1 MMTDLLSDMLTRIR
15 NAGNA
20 KHEQVAVPFSKINEK
35 VATIL
40 KDEGFLQD
48 VETIGERQKK
58 QIVIKLKYNVHK
70 KPVFMELVRCSR
82 LGMRVYLKKNEIK
95 SVRYGRGIAILSTSK
110 GIMKDEDA
118 RKKGLGG
125 ELILT
130 VW

>member
-20 KHEQVAVPFSKINEK
+20 KHEQVAVPFSKINER

-40 KDEGFLQD
+40 KQEGYLLS
-48 VETIGERQKK
+48 VETVGEKQKK
-58 QIVIKLKYNVHK
+58 QIILKLRYNVNK
-70 KPVFMELVRCSR
+70 KPVFSELMRCSR

-95 SVRYGRGIAILSTSK
+95 SVRSGRGIAILSTSK
-110 GIMKDEDA
+110 GIMKDDDA

-125 ELILT
+125 EIILT